1 MEGQNSL
8 SLSVLFGGAVPMI
21 LPVLKITDIVKPL
34 EVQSPSWEASNR
46 FRALWA
52 IDPSLRFLNHG
63 SYGAV
68 PREVTAYRASLLE
81 RMERDAVRFYKVDL
95 EKLMDEWRIVLS
107 GFVGCEPFDMAPM
120 PNATV
125 AIATVLHNTQ
135 WNVGDE
141 VVLTD
146 HEYMSGVNELRRL
159 ETSHG
164 VKLVF
169 APVEFPMRDAAQ
181 VRDAVLARLT
191 KKTKMV
197 MVSQIT
203 SATSLI
209 FPVEEIVAECNRRGI
224 ETLVDGTHAVGQIGV
239 NVRGMNP
246 TYFVGSGHKW
256 LSSPKGTGFL
266 YVAPRKQEGFRPL
279 ALSSRGHKI
288 RPERAL
294 FLRDFDYVGT
304 DDYTKVLAMT
314 ASIRFFENVVQG
326 GWQATMEANHRL
338 VMQGRDL
345 LVKRLAKFGLA
356 STAPDSANGT
366 MTTLM
371 LPEPAGELS
380 KRATQ
385 YDDALQDRLVEMHK
399 CVIPIWRLSCDN
411 RRVFRISGQLYNT
424 IEEYAALADALEEEL
439 TMEARG
445 ETSRVVA

>member
-1 MEGQNSL
+1 
-8 SLSVLFGGAVPMI
+8 MI
-21 LPVLKITDIVKPL
+21 VPVLKITDTVKPIQ
-34 EVQSPSWEASNR
+34 VEAPVSGAQNR
-46 FRALWA
+46 FRQLWA

-107 GFVGCEPFDMAPM
+107 DFVGCQPYDMAPM

-169 APVEFPMRDAAQ
+169 APVEYPMRDAAQ
-181 VRDAVLARLT
+181 VRHAVLERLT
-191 KKTKMV
+191 NKTKMV

-209 FPVEEIVAECNRRGI
+209 FPVEEIVKECNRRGI
-224 ETLVDGTHAVGQIGV
+224 ECLVDGTHAVGQIPV
-239 NVRGMNP
+239 NVRAMNP

-266 YVAPRKQEGFRPL
+266 YVAPHKQEGFRPL

-304 DDYTKVLAMT
+304 DDYTKILSMT
-314 ASIRFFENVVQG
+314 AAIRFFETVVDG
-326 GWQATMEANHRL
+326 GWKTTMDANHRL

-345 LVKRLAKFGLA
+345 LVKRLANFGFAA
-356 STAPDSANGT
+356 SAPDAANGT
-366 MTTLM
+366 MTTLI
-371 LPEPAGELS
+371 LPEPAGDLA
-380 KRATQ
+380 KRGTQ
-385 YDDALQDRLVEMHK
+385 YDDALQDRLVEMHQ

-411 RRVFRISGQLYNT
+411 RRVLRISGQLYNT

-445 ETSRVVA
+445 QMDGQMSRVVA

>member
-1 MEGQNSL
+1 
-8 SLSVLFGGAVPMI
+8 MI

-107 GFVGCEPFDMAPM
+107 GFVSCEPFDMAPM

-159 ETSHG
+159 EASHG

-326 GWQATMEANHRL
+326 GWRATMEANHRL

-356 STAPDSANGT
+356 STAPDAANGT

>member
-1 MEGQNSL
+1 
-8 SLSVLFGGAVPMI
+8 
-21 LPVLKITDIVKPL
+21 VLKITDTVKPI
-34 EVQSPSWEASNR
+34 EVLASKSGALNR
-46 FRALWA
+46 FRSLWA
-52 IDPSLRFLNHG
+52 IDPELCFLNHG

-68 PREVTAYRASLLE
+68 PREVTAYRANLLE

-95 EKLMDEWRIVLS
+95 ERLMDEWRLVL
-107 GFVGCEPFDMAPM
+107 GRFIGCEPYDMAPM

-135 WNVGDE
+135 WSVGDE

-159 ETSHG
+159 EASHG

-181 VRDAVLARLT
+181 VRDAVLSRLT
-191 KKTKMV
+191 ERTRMV

-209 FPVEEIVAECNRRGI
+209 FPVEEIVKECNRRGI
-224 ETLVDGTHAVGQIGV
+224 ECLVDGTHAVGQIRLS
-239 NVRGMNP
+239 VREMNP

-266 YVAPRKQEGFRPL
+266 YVAPHKQEGFRPL

-314 ASIRFFENVVQG
+314 AAIRFFETVVEG
-326 GWQATMEANHRL
+326 GWQTTMEANHRL
-338 VMQGRDL
+338 VMQGRDV

-356 STAPDSANGT
+356 ATAPDASNGS

-371 LPEPAGELS
+371 LPEPAGDLARRTS
-380 KRATQ
+380 Q

-424 IEEYAALADALEEEL
+424 IEEYGVLADALEEEL

-445 ETSRVVA
+445 EMSRVVA

>member
-1 MEGQNSL
+1 
-8 SLSVLFGGAVPMI
+8 MI

-338 VMQGRDL
+338 VMQGRHL

>member
-1 MEGQNSL
+1 M
-8 SLSVLFGGAVPMI
+8 
-21 LPVLKITDIVKPL
+21 LKITDTVKPI
-34 EVQSPSWEASNR
+34 EVLASKSGALNR
-46 FRALWA
+46 FRSLWA
-52 IDPSLRFLNHG
+52 IDPELCFLNHG

-68 PREVTAYRASLLE
+68 PREVTAYRANLLE

-95 EKLMDEWRIVLS
+95 ERLMDEWRLVL
-107 GFVGCEPFDMAPM
+107 GRFIGCEPYDMAPM

-135 WNVGDE
+135 WSVGDE

-159 ETSHG
+159 EASHG

-181 VRDAVLARLT
+181 VRDAVLSRLT
-191 KKTKMV
+191 ERTRMV

-209 FPVEEIVAECNRRGI
+209 FPVEEIVKECNRRGI
-224 ETLVDGTHAVGQIGV
+224 ECLVDGTHAVGQIRLS
-239 NVRGMNP
+239 VREMNP

-266 YVAPRKQEGFRPL
+266 YVAPHKQEGFRPL

-314 ASIRFFENVVQG
+314 AAIRFFETVVEG
-326 GWQATMEANHRL
+326 GWQTTMEANHRL
-338 VMQGRDL
+338 VMQGRDV

-356 STAPDSANGT
+356 ATAPDASNGS

-371 LPEPAGELS
+371 LPEPAGDLARRTS
-380 KRATQ
+380 Q

-424 IEEYAALADALEEEL
+424 IEEYGVLADALEEEL

-445 ETSRVVA
+445 EMSRVVA

>member
-1 MEGQNSL
+1 M
-8 SLSVLFGGAVPMI
+8 
-21 LPVLKITDIVKPL
+21 LKITDTVKPI
-34 EVQSPSWEASNR
+34 EVLASKSGASNR
-46 FRALWA
+46 FRSLWA
-52 IDPSLRFLNHG
+52 IDPELRFLNHG

-68 PREVTAYRASLLE
+68 PREVTAYRANLLE

-95 EKLMDEWRIVLS
+95 ERLMDEWRLVLG
-107 GFVGCEPFDMAPM
+107 GFIGCEPYDMAPM

-135 WNVGDE
+135 WSVGDE

-159 ETSHG
+159 EASHG

-169 APVEFPMRDAAQ
+169 APIEFPMRDAAR
-181 VRDAVLARLT
+181 VRDAVLSRLT
-191 KKTKMV
+191 GRTRMV

-209 FPVEEIVAECNRRGI
+209 FPVEEIVKECNRRGI
-224 ETLVDGTHAVGQIGV
+224 ECLVDGTHAVGQIRLS
-239 NVRGMNP
+239 VREMNP

-314 ASIRFFENVVQG
+314 AAIRFFETVVEG

-338 VMQGRDL
+338 VMQGRDV
-345 LVKRLAKFGLA
+345 LVQRLAKFGLA
-356 STAPDSANGT
+356 ATAPESSNGT

-371 LPEPAGELS
+371 LPEPAGELARRTS
-380 KRATQ
+380 Q
-385 YDDALQDRLVEMHK
+385 YDDALQDRLVELHK

-424 IEEYAALADALEEEL
+424 IEEYGLLADALEEEL

-445 ETSRVVA
+445 EVSRVVA

>member
-1 MEGQNSL
+1 
-8 SLSVLFGGAVPMI
+8 
-21 LPVLKITDIVKPL
+21 VLKITDTVKPI
-34 EVQSPSWEASNR
+34 EVLASKSGASNR
-46 FRALWA
+46 FRSLWA
-52 IDPSLRFLNHG
+52 IDPELRFLNHG

-68 PREVTAYRASLLE
+68 PREVTAYRANLLE

-95 EKLMDEWRIVLS
+95 ERLMDEWRLVLG
-107 GFVGCEPFDMAPM
+107 GFIGCEPYDMAPM

-135 WNVGDE
+135 WSVGDE

-159 ETSHG
+159 EASHG

-169 APVEFPMRDAAQ
+169 APIEFPMRDAAR
-181 VRDAVLARLT
+181 VRDAVLSRLT
-191 KKTKMV
+191 GRTRMV

-209 FPVEEIVAECNRRGI
+209 FPVEEIVKECNRRGI
-224 ETLVDGTHAVGQIGV
+224 ECLVDGTHAVGQIRLS
-239 NVRGMNP
+239 VREMNP

-314 ASIRFFENVVQG
+314 AAIRFFETVVEG

-338 VMQGRDL
+338 VMQGRDV
-345 LVKRLAKFGLA
+345 LVQRLAKFGLA
-356 STAPDSANGT
+356 ATAPESSNGT

-371 LPEPAGELS
+371 LPEPAGELARRTS
-380 KRATQ
+380 Q
-385 YDDALQDRLVEMHK
+385 YDDALQDRLVELHK

-424 IEEYAALADALEEEL
+424 IEEYGLLADALEEEL

-445 ETSRVVA
+445 EVSRVVA

>member
-1 MEGQNSL
+1 
-8 SLSVLFGGAVPMI
+8 MI

-34 EVQSPSWEASNR
+34 EVQSPVSDASNR
-46 FRALWA
+46 FRPLWA

-107 GFVGCEPFDMAPM
+107 DFVGCQPYDMAPM

-135 WNVGDE
+135 WAVGDE

-159 ETSHG
+159 EASHG

-169 APVEFPMRDAAQ
+169 APVEYPMRDPAQ
-181 VRDAVLARLT
+181 VRDAVLERLT
-191 KKTKMV
+191 SKTKMV

-209 FPVEEIVAECNRRGI
+209 FPVAEIVAECNRRGI
-224 ETLVDGTHAVGQIGV
+224 ETLIDGTHAVGQIPL
-239 NVRGMNP
+239 NVRAMHP

-266 YVAPRKQEGFRPL
+266 YVAPHKQQGFRPL

-314 ASIRFFENVVQG
+314 ASIRFFESVVQG
-326 GWQATMEANHRL
+326 GWQTTMEANHRL
-338 VMQGRDL
+338 VMQGRDI
-345 LVKRLAKFGLA
+345 LVTRLARFGLA

-371 LPEPAGELS
+371 LPEPAGDLA
-380 KRATQ
+380 KRSTQ
-385 YDDALQDRLVEMHK
+385 YDDALQDRLVEIYK

-411 RRVFRISGQLYNT
+411 RRVFRISAQLYNT
-424 IEEYAALADALEEEL
+424 IEEYAALADALEQEL
-439 TMEARG
+439 TMEAQG
-445 ETSRVVA
+445 DSSRHLVVA